1 MSGLRLGLEFR
12 VRVIGARWRLGFRVM
27 LKLGLCMRAADV
39 RDGDFRKGDVYP
51 GGGANVL
58 HALSTR
64 QLGTDKNSRRVGRNR
79 TLPVDD
85 AACSIIQV
93 SCDSSRRL
101 AETDGSNTA

>member
-51 GGGANVL
+51 GGGKCLACFVYVSAGDGQKQSASRTKL
-58 HALSTR
+58 HAAR
-64 QLGTDKNSRRVGRNR
+64 G
-79 TLPVDD
+79 
-85 AACSIIQV
+85 
-93 SCDSSRRL
+93 
-101 AETDGSNTA
+101 